1 MQVSVKIDLYSA
13 DEVMLYAKFTT
24 DLEALRDAE
33 RAEQLA
39 QYEAE
44 EAKARPTFAV
54 MREAAGI
61 PTQELPATV
70 FTPEQADVAVLAE
83 DLATITDGM
92 NKALAPKRQRKRAV
106 QADVPT
112 QTEGASPAPAPAAD
126 IKVSDLAKACA
137 AAGRKLGSTEKVL
150 ALLTDTYGVKGVAD
164 LPADKRQAFLDEL
177 KAVAA

>member
-33 RAEQLA
+33 RAEQMA

-70 FTPEQADVAVLAE
+70 FTPEQADAVTGEEVAQIAE
-83 DLATITDGM
+83 KM
-92 NKALAPKRQRKRAV
+92 NEAVAPKRQRKRAV